1 MCKANLFLGNAV
13 RNRNS
18 TGFLRTCFLLS
29 SFIEIYSLLMFPVV
43 QGFYNKFLNQVEA
56 LRGERTL
63 AAEIGQCFLSLS
75 LSVLK
80 FNPFLITFLN
90 MSYFFCFSN
99 SYVNLVSVLSCLPVK
114 GNLELPAALET
125 GVLGGFTVGA
135 A

>member
-1 MCKANLFLGNAV
+1 
-13 RNRNS
+13 
-18 TGFLRTCFLLS
+18 
-29 SFIEIYSLLMFPVV
+29 MFPVV

-90 MSYFFCFSN
+90 TSYFFCFSN
-99 SYVNLVSVLSCLPVK
+99 SYVNLVSVLSCIPVK
-114 GNLELPAALET
+114 GNLELPAAVGNWRSWWFHCWCCLNSFKKT
-125 GVLGGFTVGA
+125 VFTVMRFEKTMSWQRYTKVVCKCRKLLK
-135 A
+135 